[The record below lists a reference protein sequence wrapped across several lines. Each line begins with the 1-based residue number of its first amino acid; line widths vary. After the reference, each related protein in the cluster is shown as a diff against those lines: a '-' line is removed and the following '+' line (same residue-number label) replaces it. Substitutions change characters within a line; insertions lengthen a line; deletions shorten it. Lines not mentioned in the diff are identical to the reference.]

1 MESIGKTRCVVA
13 AVQATPAFLDLEA
26 TLTRTLELVG
36 DAVRQGATIVVF
48 PEAFLSGYPFWLW
61 GADPSVEQEAFAAL
75 WDSAID
81 VPGPAVARLSEAAST
96 HGVSIVIGV
105 NERESHWGRATLY
118 NTLLTFGPD
127 GALAGHH
134 RKLVPTY
141 KERTI
146 WGAGDGS
153 SLTVPEVGGVRLSGL
168 ICWENFMPLAR
179 YAHYAQGAQLH
190 IAATV
195 DSSPS
200 WGSLMRTIAAEG
212 RIFVVGVCQF
222 FARSQFPDHPLL
234 AGFSPDAD
242 VLTSGGSIIVG
253 PGGDVLAGPLE
264 GKEGILTTEIDL
276 AAIVRGKHSLDV
288 TGHYARPDIFRL
300 SVNSVRSEPV
310 TIASDTVQ

>member
-1 MESIGKTRCVVA
+1 MTSSGPSIPIVA
-13 AVQATPAFLDLEA
+13 AVQATPVFLDLEA
-26 TLTRTLELVG
+26 TLAKALDLVS

-61 GADPSVEQEAFAAL
+61 GSDPSVEQEAFAAL

-81 VPGPAVARLSEAAST
+81 VPGPVVARLSEEAAA
-96 HGVSIVIGV
+96 HGVTIVIGV
-105 NERESHWGRATLY
+105 NERESQWGRATLY

-127 GALAGHH
+127 GVLADHH

-153 SLTVPEVGGVRLSGL
+153 SLSVQEVGDVRLSGL

-179 YAHYAQGAQLH
+179 YAQYAQGTQLH

-212 RIFVVGVCQF
+212 RIYVVGVCQF
-222 FARSQFPDHPLL
+222 VARSQFPGHPLL
-234 AGFSPDAD
+234 AGFSPEAD
-242 VLTSGGSIIVG
+242 VLTGGGSIIVG

-264 GKEGILTTEIDL
+264 GEEGILTAEIDL
-276 AAIVRGKHSLDV
+276 GAIVRGKHSLDV

-300 SVNSVRSEPV
+300 SVNTAPTSPVYRTGESER
-310 TIASDTVQ
+310 